1 MPHTHHQAEARE
13 LLQEWLRR
21 VHAASRV
28 IDHETVTREDI
39 RVAQE
44 RLAVHQGYLVELIAA
59 GLASGRVLF

>member
-1 MPHTHHQAEARE
+1 MPHTHHQAEANE

-39 RVAQE
+39 QAAQE
-44 RLAVHQGYLVELIAA
+44 QLAAHQGYLVELIAA